1 MPSSKPIR
9 RHLTGPGNSIPAAA
23 GKLGIGEG
31 TFRRAVDRGEVQVI
45 EFGGLR
51 RITDAEIER
60 LRRLLGMQDGDASAY
75 QNDDRQAKGAAS
87 DVADA
92 AASDVA
98 DAHDGQTPRRE
109 PARIA
114 ERGKV
119 RNKPRPGRPRK
130 HQPLPKASQAV
141 CE

>member
-1 MPSSKPIR
+1 M
-9 RHLTGPGNSIPAAA
+9 
-23 GKLGIGEG
+23 
-31 TFRRAVDRGEVQVI
+31 I

-60 LRRLLGMQDGDASAY
+60 LRQLLGMQDGDARAY

-87 DVADA
+87 DL
-92 AASDVA
+92 A

-119 RNKPRPGRPRK
+119 RNKPGPGRPRK
-130 HQPLPKASQAV
+130 RAVPYSNNSEPKEKREAV
-141 CE
+141 SAK